1 MTRAALLQ
9 VAVARL
15 ALRPMSLLLLLGP
28 VSQAGH
34 VLFTM
39 VAEGQRGRGAALMCK
54 HISGS
59 CLWHVCWHSLAK
71 ASHTAEP
78 MSRPRRFP
86 AFLGEGPPGYTVTAV
101 DGWGRGRKGPRTLR
115 QSAPC
120 PIWNSWK
127 HNVIYAPGKGFSADQ
142 DLLKTMW

>member
-39 VAEGQRGRGAALMCK
+39 VAEGQRGRGAA
-54 HISGS
+54 SS
-59 CLWHVCWHSLAK
+59 
-71 ASHTAEP
+71 
-78 MSRPRRFP
+78 P
-86 AFLGEGPPGYTVTAV
+86 AAAL
-101 DGWGRGRKGPRTLR
+101 
-115 QSAPC
+115 
-120 PIWNSWK
+120 
-127 HNVIYAPGKGFSADQ
+127 
-142 DLLKTMW
+142 